1 MFKDADFVDV
11 VVVFFGLALL
21 GTIVAAYFMNMPLD
35 SDIKQWFFA
44 VLTFFIGK
52 KALPQTI
59 GK

>member
-11 VVVFFGLALL
+11 VVVGFGITLL

-35 SDIKQWFFA
+35 PDIKQWFFA

-52 KALPQTI
+52 KMPQSI